1 VKTPNPKHAPRQ
13 KVPKDMTAQRSSEKS
28 ELAEMSSVV
37 ALARDEGY
45 IGQVLREFPDWILR
59 EADRSAAWNLDCD
72 EKHGKP
78 NRLPLPDPWQF
89 LLEVRKVRSCVKD
102 VCRAA
107 QSQLWAWRRIGRM
120 RMGFATLHTDY
131 YEAAIKAK
139 AEGNEAEYNR
149 LIAKFADKAVLYA
162 PVQEDM
168 RLNAKNPEI
177 VRQMERSLERRQ
189 AQLVHRGE
197 KENARQSKQWQ
208 TWPEFAMANK
218 LAAALVSWWVKLP
231 EEIIVELPDSSIQG
245 KSGLK
250 LMSKSIPGLMFFRN
264 DALTTFLSFA
274 LNQTNLTPQTVK
286 KVRQRLRL
294 IPAGKKNHPIWYVS
308 FKQRSDGDW
317 EMNQQPRG
325 KKDDRVLTRR
335 PRRVFGQIV
344 RALGRLGW
352 SKISVGHYVK
362 SVNQLKMTV
371 KTCSDVE
378 DDDFFWIVFSKR

>member
-1 VKTPNPKHAPRQ
+1 
-13 KVPKDMTAQRSSEKS
+13 MTAQRSSEKS

-78 NRLPLPDPWQF
+78 NRLSLPDPWQF

-107 QSQLWAWRRIGRM
+107 QSHLWAWRRIGYM
-120 RMGFATLHTDY
+120 RMGFATLHTDFH
-131 YEAAIKAK
+131 EAAITAK
-139 AEGNEAEYNR
+139 AEGDEAKYYH
-149 LIAKFADKAVLYA
+149 LIAKFADMAVLYA
-162 PVQEDM
+162 PVQEDV
-168 RLNAKNPEI
+168 RVNAKNPEI
-177 VRQMERSLERRQ
+177 VRQMEHTLKRRQ

-208 TWPEFAMANK
+208 TWAEFAASNR
-218 LAAALVSWWVKLP
+218 LVAALVSWWVKLP
-231 EEIIVELPDSSIQG
+231 KQIGVKVPNFKIPG
-245 KSGLK
+245 KSGLIID
-250 LMSKSIPGLMFFRN
+250 SQRIPGLMFFRN
-264 DALTTFLSFA
+264 DALTEFLKFA
-274 LNQTNLTPQTVK
+274 LQNNALTPQTVK

-335 PRRVFGQIV
+335 PRRVFGQVV